1 MLQPINKYFA
11 KICNSFHIP
20 VWKSK
25 GLSDETIKPSPAPSA
40 NGLVPSLNNIGV
52 RPRILFDGQCLKQ
65 GKVKFAYK
73 NVMNSY
79 IACEIDL
86 WSYTQCVGFTL
97 KNFLFWAV

>member
-1 MLQPINKYFA
+1 M
-11 KICNSFHIP
+11 
-20 VWKSK
+20 WKSK
-25 GLSDETIKPSPAPSA
+25 GLSDETI
-40 NGLVPSLNNIGV
+40 NIGV

-65 GKVKFAYK
+65 VKVKFAYK

-97 KNFLFWAV
+97 KIFLFWAV

>member
-25 GLSDETIKPSPAPSA
+25 GLSDETIKPPPATSA

-52 RPRILFDGQCLKQ
+52 RPRILFDGQWLKQ